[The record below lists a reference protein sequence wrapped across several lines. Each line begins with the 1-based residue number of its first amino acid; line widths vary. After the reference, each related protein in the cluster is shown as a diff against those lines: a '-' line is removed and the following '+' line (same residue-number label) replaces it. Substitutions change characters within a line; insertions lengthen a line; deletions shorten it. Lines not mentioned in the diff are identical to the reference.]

1 VVIDG
6 YTVHVGFTRIN
17 VDNYGGDETYPTQLA
32 SRVTIGSNPNS
43 ALVFGPPEDPW
54 TNGPKPTY
62 YAFPS
67 GTNIIINNNTVS
79 ACYNTSSADF
89 TAFAGNSNT
98 ANGLVVFEGT
108 TVRTTTITNN
118 GLISN
123 GGVIEVGH

>member
-1 VVIDG
+1 M
-6 YTVHVGFTRIN
+6 HVGFTRPA
-17 VDNYGGDETYPTQLA
+17 VDNYTNDETYPTQLA
-32 SRVTIGSNPNS
+32 SQVTIGSSPNS

-62 YAFPS
+62 YAFSS

-89 TAFAGNSNT
+89 TTFAGNTST

-123 GGVIEVGH
+123 GGVIEIGY